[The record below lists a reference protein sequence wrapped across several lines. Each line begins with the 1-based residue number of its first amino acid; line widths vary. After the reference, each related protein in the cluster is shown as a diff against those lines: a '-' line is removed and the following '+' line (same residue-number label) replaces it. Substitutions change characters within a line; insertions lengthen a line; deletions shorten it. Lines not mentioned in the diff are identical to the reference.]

1 MLKIYICTIFYYSQ
15 TSIGKT
21 YTMSGDSNIFGN
33 VTSKDKILLGE
44 HVGIIP
50 KALVDLFQRL
60 EKEKGGYTAKISFLE
75 LSDERLKDLL
85 FSDNDGE
92 E

>member
-15 TSIGKT
+15 TSTGKT

-33 VTSKDKILLGE
+33 VTSKDKILPGE

-50 KALVDLFQRL
+50 KILVDLFQRL
-60 EKEKGGYTAKISFLE
+60 EKEKGKYTIKISFLE

-85 FSDNDGE
+85 SSDNDGE
-92 E
+92 D

>member
-1 MLKIYICTIFYYSQ
+1 
-15 TSIGKT
+15 
-21 YTMSGDSNIFGN
+21 MSGDSNIFGDI
-33 VTSKDKILLGE
+33 TSKDKILLGE

-50 KALVDLFQRL
+50 KILVDLFQRL
-60 EKEKGGYTAKISFLE
+60 EKEKGKYTIKISFLE

-85 FSDNDGE
+85 SSDNDGE